1 MSSANAYLLVWAFRL
16 FSLFWVFCSA
26 ASFSCL
32 ASSGYG
38 KPTKGKDWIFGSI
51 PMPIRDFTDILC
63 LASMSCLI
71 HFGLGGSIVLGSA
84 ILGFTYQKVQCCTF
98 VGKAK
103 VQPCL
108 RRSWILLL
116 LSRAV
121 IFVLAVDF
129 FFYSSFRMLGDLLA
143 L

>member
-1 MSSANAYLLVWAFRL
+1 MGVSPLLSLLGIL
-16 FSLFWVFCSA
+16 FC
-26 ASFSCL
+26 
-32 ASSGYG
+32 
-38 KPTKGKDWIFGSI
+38 
-51 PMPIRDFTDILC
+51 
-63 LASMSCLI
+63 SCLI